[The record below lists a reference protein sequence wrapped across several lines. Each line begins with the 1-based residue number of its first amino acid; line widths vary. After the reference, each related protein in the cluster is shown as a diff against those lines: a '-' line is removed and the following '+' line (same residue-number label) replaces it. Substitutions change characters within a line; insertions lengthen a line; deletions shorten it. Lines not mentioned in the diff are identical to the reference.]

1 MTQESSTTT
10 GHDAAGHE
18 IPYVQI
24 WAWLVFALV
33 ASFFI
38 GELTVPVLGIAMI
51 FTIAT
56 VKAYLVIA
64 NFMHVKF
71 EPKFV
76 LLILGAAALSLYF
89 FFFGLVPDTVYGPFK

>member
-1 MTQESSTTT
+1 MS
-10 GHDAAGHE
+10 HE
-18 IPYVQI
+18 NLDSAEHSVPYVQI
-24 WAWLVFALV
+24 WAWLIFALV
-33 ASFFI
+33 ISLFI
-38 GELTVPVLGIAMI
+38 AELTVPIVGVVMI
-51 FTIAT
+51 FTIAA

-76 LLILGAAALSLYF
+76 LLILGGAALCLYF